1 MVDLAALRFRLD
13 PDEQESVPAAGLPW
27 FMALFGRDSIITS
40 YQALPFAPE
49 LARITLRQLAKRQG
63 RELDDFREEEPG
75 KILHELRFGELT
87 AFGERPHSPYFGA
100 HDTTPP
106 FLVLLDETERWTGDH
121 ELIRE
126 MEPAAR
132 AALEWIDTHG
142 DRDGDGYLE
151 YQRTRDTGLENQCW
165 KDSWNSIMFADG
177 SLASAPRATCEI
189 QGYVYDAKRRMA
201 RLARTVW
208 HDDELA
214 KRLETEAQDLKTRFN
229 LDFWLPG
236 SSVLRPCP

>member
-75 KILHELRFGELT
+75 KILRELRFGELT

-132 AALEWIDTHG
+132 AALEWIEPTVTATATATWSTNAPATRG
-142 DRDGDGYLE
+142 WRTSAG
-151 YQRTRDTGLENQCW
+151 RTRGTRSC
-165 KDSWNSIMFADG
+165 SPTVPSP
-177 SLASAPRATCEI
+177 APHERRARFRATSTTPSDEWRDWPVRC
-189 QGYVYDAKRRMA
+189 GTTTNSRSAW
-201 RLARTVW
+201 RLKPRT
-208 HDDELA
+208 
-214 KRLETEAQDLKTRFN
+214 
-229 LDFWLPG
+229 
-236 SSVLRPCP
+236 

>member
-1 MVDLAALRFRLD
+1 MDR
-13 PDEQESVPAAGLPW
+13 
-27 FMALFGRDSIITS
+27 
-40 YQALPFAPE
+40 
-49 LARITLRQLAKRQG
+49 
-63 RELDDFREEEPG
+63 
-75 KILHELRFGELT
+75 
-87 AFGERPHSPYFGA
+87 
-100 HDTTPP
+100 
-106 FLVLLDETERWTGDH
+106 
-121 ELIRE
+121 
-126 MEPAAR
+126 
-132 AALEWIDTHG
+132 THG